1 MSARRPGGPLPRTLY
16 TCGVNG
22 APSAPLEP
30 RAFRP
35 PAGRELVVVAGVR
48 TPFGKGGG
56 ALRTLG
62 ASELCALAIREL
74 LVRGPVA
81 GSAIEEAIFGCV
93 GPEATEANP
102 ARVAALRAGLPVSM
116 PASTVNRNC
125 ASGMEAILAAARRI
139 ALAEADVLVCGGF
152 ESMSRYPLTFGPA
165 AVRFFEGLAKAKS
178 LPRNIAAVL
187 RMRPSMLRPRIS
199 LLEGLTDPICGLNM
213 GQTAELLAR
222 QWNISREEQD
232 QFALRSH
239 ALAAKAQSEHYFS
252 DEVIPVYPGSG
263 LGPLESDESVRR
275 GQTLEQLAKLRPYF
289 DRSQGTVTVGNSCPV
304 SDGAV
309 ALIVA
314 AAERAEAE
322 GWPTLGRLA
331 GFAVSALD
339 PARMGL
345 GPVLAS
351 AKILSQTGHT
361 MPQIDLWELNEAF
374 AAQVLACLRAFD
386 DDAFAR
392 TELGWPK
399 APGAPP
405 LEKLNIH
412 GGAIALGHPVGAS
425 GARLA
430 LTALRALERRGGS
443 RAVTALCVGGGQ
455 GVAMLWERRR

>member
-1 MSARRPGGPLPRTLY
+1 M
-16 TCGVNG
+16 
-22 APSAPLEP
+22 
-30 RAFRP
+30 
-35 PAGRELVVVAGVR
+35 VVAGVR

-62 ASELCALAIREL
+62 ASELGALAIREL

-81 GSAIEEAIFGCV
+81 ASAIEEAIFGCV

-178 LPRNIAAVL
+178 LPRKVAAGL
-187 RMRPSMLRPRIS
+187 RVRPSMLRPRIS

-222 QWNISREEQD
+222 QWNISRDEQD

-331 GFAVSALD
+331 AFAVSALD

-361 MPQIDLWELNEAF
+361 MPQIDLWEINEAF